1 MKGWNCFCPYGNGWI
16 NPYSSEFMSLKLA
29 LLLALLAASAGIGFG
44 YLLRLIISLGKK
56 GSMELDIKQLELSSK
71 EEAQAIIL
79 EAEARAEEI
88 IAKTQ
93 GEIKERETRLKNT
106 EDRLIKKEEF
116 LDKRQVDLDQEV
128 EYIKQKAVE
137 VKTLKDKINDLV
149 EARTTELSK
158 VAGLSTEQA
167 KEELMKVI
175 EKEFAEDLLIRM
187 QKLETQGTERLDQR
201 AKEIISTVI
210 QRLAVSISG
219 EIMATAVSLPSD
231 ELKGKIIGKEGRN
244 IKAFERV
251 TGVEVIVDDTP
262 NSITLSSFDPVRR
275 AVAKVALENLI
286 ADGRI
291 QPAKIEEFVA
301 KAETEVNSIIKKK
314 GEEAAL
320 ECEIYNLDPKLLA
333 ILGRLHFRSSYS
345 QNVLKH
351 SVEMSHLAGMMAE
364 ELRANVAVAKAG
376 ALLHDIGKALD
387 HEVAGTHVEIGR
399 RILQKFNVSEEII
412 KAMQAHHGEYPYETV
427 ESVIV
432 QTADAISGGRP
443 GARRDNLENYL
454 KRLGDLEQIALS
466 FAGVEK
472 AYALQA
478 GREIRVFVLPDKISD
493 LEAKK
498 MARDIALRIESELKY
513 PGEIKVNVIR
523 EARSVEFAR

>member
-1 MKGWNCFCPYGNGWI
+1 
-16 NPYSSEFMSLKLA
+16 MSLKLA

-56 GSMELDIKQLELSSK
+56 GSVELDIQRLELQAK
-71 EEAQAIIL
+71 EEAQKVIL
-79 EAEARAEEI
+79 EAEARADDM
-88 IAKTQ
+88 
-93 GEIKERETRLKNT
+93 IKKVQAELREREGRNKTT

-116 LDKRQVDLDQEV
+116 LDKRQTDLDKEI
-128 EYIKQKAVE
+128 ESIKEKAVE
-137 VKTLKDKINDLV
+137 VRTLKEKVQELV
-149 EARTTELSK
+149 EAKASEL
-158 VAGLSTEQA
+158 A
-167 KEELMKVI
+167 KAAHLTPEKAREELLKII
-175 EKEFAEDLLIRM
+175 ERDSEEDFLVRM
-187 QKLETQGTERLDQR
+187 QKLETLGEDKLEKR
-201 AKEIISTVI
+201 AREILATAI
-210 QRLAVSISG
+210 QRMAAPVTS
-219 EIMATAVSLPSD
+219 EVMATTVSLSSD

-244 IKAFERV
+244 IKAFERA

-301 KAETEVNSIIKKK
+301 NAESEVAKIIKEK

-333 ILGRLHFRSSYS
+333 ILGRLHFRTSYS
-345 QNVLKH
+345 QNVLSH
-351 SVEMSHLAGMMAE
+351 SVEMSHIAGMIAAE
-364 ELRANVAVAKAG
+364 LGANVQVAKAG

-399 RILQKFNVSEEII
+399 RILQKFGVSEEII
-412 KAMQAHHGEYPYETV
+412 KAMQAHHGEYPYETI

-432 QTADAISGGRP
+432 QTADAVSGGRP
-443 GARRDNLENYL
+443 GARRDNLEHYL
-454 KRLGDLEQIALS
+454 KRLEDLESIALS
-466 FAGVEK
+466 FEGVEK

-478 GREIRVFVLPDKISD
+478 GREIRVFVTPEKVTD
-493 LEAKK
+493 LDAKK
-498 MARDIALRIESELKY
+498 MAREIALRIEKELKY

-523 EARSVEFAR
+523 EARTIEFAR